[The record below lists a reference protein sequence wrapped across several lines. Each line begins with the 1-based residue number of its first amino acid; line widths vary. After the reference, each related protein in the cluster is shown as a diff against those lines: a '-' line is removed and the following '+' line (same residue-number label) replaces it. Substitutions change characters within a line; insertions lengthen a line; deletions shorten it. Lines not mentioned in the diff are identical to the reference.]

1 MVLVIDQKRCV
12 RCGNCE
18 AWLPKIMARISMG
31 YFPLNQNNPQV
42 DLEAIN
48 KAVESCPLDAL
59 TLED

>member
-1 MVLVIDQKRCV
+1 MVLRIDQKKCV

-18 AWLPKIMARISMG
+18 AWLPKIMERISMG
-31 YFPLNQNNPQV
+31 HFPLNQNNPQV
-42 DLEAIN
+42 DLEVIN